1 MFHKVKAL
9 KNHIKGPYKEK
20 IEKRVQ
26 LDARDKGIVKTYFF
40 YVRNRKL
47 KLRILLWLL
56 TKRKVFLKI
65 LEAKGKN

>member
-47 KLRILLWLL
+47 KLRILL
-56 TKRKVFLKI
+56 
-65 LEAKGKN
+65 